1 MLVPVDVA
9 AVLQYRREHGQM
21 EKHIKAK
28 QILYRGW
35 SSCRNSYH
43 KLACLTGVQVIFLLT
58 ASVLLISCTTIKKAG
73 VTAIAAA
80 GGATA
85 ATVLSGGAAAPI
97 LGATTG
103 AFVGDVATEVMMSD
117 KKKGV
122 ILKTEQGV
130 IECAPDNFFTLLG
143 KLVEMGG
150 WLLVLIFVVP
160 MILGWILPG
169 PVEKKKKQ
177 KNLFS

>member
-1 MLVPVDVA
+1 MERTKQEKKVLDLCRGSGSHRRNRLGFWLVVLATTCCVA
-9 AVLQYRREHGQM
+9 G
-21 EKHIKAK
+21 
-28 QILYRGW
+28 
-35 SSCRNSYH
+35 
-43 KLACLTGVQVIFLLT
+43 
-58 ASVLLISCTTIKKAG
+58 CTTIKKAG
-73 VTAIAAA
+73 DTATAAA
-80 GGATA
+80 AGATA

-103 AFVGDVATEVMMSD
+103 AFVGEVATEVMMSD

-169 PVEKKKKQ
+169 PLTTHGKKRKER
-177 KNLFS
+177 NLFS

>member
-1 MLVPVDVA
+1 MGQEKEVIRSFSVWDRGYRFSGVANWLVVIA
-9 AVLQYRREHGQM
+9 ACG
-21 EKHIKAK
+21 
-28 QILYRGW
+28 ILIG
-35 SSCRNSYH
+35 
-43 KLACLTGVQVIFLLT
+43 
-58 ASVLLISCTTIKKAG
+58 CTTIKKAG

-85 ATVLSGGAAAPI
+85 ATVLSGGVAAPI

-103 AFVGDVATEVMMSD
+103 AFVTDVVTELKSPAKPQATV
-117 KKKGV
+117 
-122 ILKTEQGV
+122 LHTEQGM

-169 PVEKKKKQ
+169 PLTTHGKKRKER
-177 KNLFS
+177 NLFS